1 MFFRYTVLVINFAS
15 FAVCAD
21 ILAIVPTA
29 SYSHQ
34 IAFFDFWKE
43 LSLRGHKVTVVT
55 TDPQSNE
62 KLTNLTEIDAKW
74 LYKFYAD
81 ISTVAEKSL
90 TMWNFHKWV
99 HDMLLNTSQEI
110 LSHHQLQDLIHNKKR
125 HFDVFL
131 VEWFY
136 VELLAFSEIYNCPT
150 ILISSL
156 EVFTRFHTEIGNP
169 AHPGLYPDLGSP
181 FVYPLSF
188 KERVTSTIYYLYTM
202 LFYDYFSFPL
212 KNKFMAKFFN
222 TTSTI
227 NELLD
232 NVDMLFLNVNPVLQ
246 HVRAIGPTTINI
258 GSMRDKSA
266 KPLSQ

>member
-1 MFFRYTVLVINFAS
+1 M
-15 FAVCAD
+15 
-21 ILAIVPTA
+21 PTS

-43 LSLRGHKVTVVT
+43 LSLRGHKVVVVT
-55 TDPQSNE
+55 PDPQSNE
-62 KLTNLTEIDAKW
+62 KLTNLTEIDVKW

-81 ISTVAEKSL
+81 ITTLAEKSL
-90 TMWNFHKWV
+90 TMWNFHRWV
-99 HDMLLNTSQEI
+99 HDLSVNISQEI
-110 LSHHQLQDLIHNKKR
+110 LPHRQLQDLIHNKKK
-125 HFDVFL
+125 HFDVLL

-156 EVFTRFHTEIGNP
+156 EVFTIFHTEIGNN
-169 AHPGLYPDLGSP
+169 AHPGLYPDMGSP

-188 KERVTSTIYYLYTM
+188 KERVTSTILYLYTM
-202 LFYDYFSFPL
+202 VFYDYFSFPL
-212 KNKFMAKFFN
+212 KDKFMRKYFN
-222 TTSTI
+222 ITSTI

-246 HVRAIGPTTINI
+246 YVRAIGPTTINTSPGELHI
-258 GSMRDKSA
+258 GMA
-266 KPLSQ
+266 VA